1 MTRWLYSTNAK
12 DIGTLYLIFAV
23 FSGLLGTMFSVLIR
37 AELGAPGV
45 QVLAGNHQLYNVII
59 TAHAFLMI
67 FFMVMPALMG
77 GFGNY
82 FVPVMLGA
90 VDMAF
95 PRLNNISFWL
105 LPPSLILLLASA
117 FVEQGAG
124 PGWTVNKDKLSVNTT
139 RCGKLLKYICMYMK
153 MNTIQVKVKMSS
165 TWGQS
170 AWNKNIPSETTR
182 SAFYSIFTKNSSYNS
197 FCAWLVG
204 VVDGD
209 GCFYFQSTKEGN

>member
-23 FSGLLGTMFSVLIR
+23 FSGLLGTTFSVLIR
-37 AELGAPGV
+37 SKLAAPGV
-45 QVLAGNHQLYNVII
+45 QVLGGNHQLYNVII

-82 FVPVMLGA
+82 FTPVMIGA

-117 FVEQGAG
+117 FVE
-124 PGWTVNKDKLSVNTT
+124 
-139 RCGKLLKYICMYMK
+139 
-153 MNTIQVKVKMSS
+153 
-165 TWGQS
+165 
-170 AWNKNIPSETTR
+170 
-182 SAFYSIFTKNSSYNS
+182 
-197 FCAWLVG
+197 
-204 VVDGD
+204 
-209 GCFYFQSTKEGN
+209 